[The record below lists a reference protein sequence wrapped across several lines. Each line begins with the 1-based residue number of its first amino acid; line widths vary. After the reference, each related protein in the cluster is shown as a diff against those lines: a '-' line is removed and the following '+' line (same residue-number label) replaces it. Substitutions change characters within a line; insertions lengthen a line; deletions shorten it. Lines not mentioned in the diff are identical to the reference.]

1 MPRTVTIQSS
11 GHTFTV
17 NEGETVLA
25 AALREGIVIAY
36 GCRHG
41 VCGTCKGRLV
51 EGTVDYGI
59 YQEQAMSE
67 AERRAGLALF
77 CQAKPLADLTI
88 QCREIGSAVK
98 GIQIKILPARVVKL
112 QRAAPD
118 VMLLDLKLPAHERLQ
133 FLAGQYIDL
142 LLRGSVRRS
151 FSMANAPHD
160 DSALQLHLRDYG
172 GPFSQHVFGAMK
184 EKDIIR
190 FEGPFGTFFLREE
203 SAKPIILVASG
214 TGFAPIKAIV
224 EHALHTGI
232 ARPMTLY
239 WGCRVRSDLYLHEL
253 AESWH
258 RDGKLRYVP
267 VLSDAPAS
275 DHWTG
280 RTGFV
285 HRAVMEDFP
294 DLSGHQVYACGAPVM
309 VNAAHRDFTT
319 TCGLPEEEFFA
330 DSFTPSVPE
339 AGG

>member
-1 MPRTVTIQSS
+1 MPHTVTIQPS
-11 GHTFTV
+11 GHSFTV
-17 NEGETVLA
+17 NDGETVLA
-25 AALREGIVIAY
+25 AALREGFVIAY

-41 VCGTCKGRLV
+41 VCGTCKGKLI

-67 AERRAGLALF
+67 AERRAGMALF

-88 QCREIGSAVK
+88 QCREIGSGVK
-98 GIQIKILPARVVKL
+98 GIQIKILPARVVKM

-118 VMLLDLKLPAHERLQ
+118 VMLIDLKLPAHERLQ

-142 LLRGSVRRS
+142 LLKGSVRRS

-160 DSALQLHLRDYG
+160 DGVLQLHLRDYG

-190 FEGPFGTFFLREE
+190 FEGPFGTFFLRED
-203 SAKPIILVASG
+203 STKPIILLASG
-214 TGFAPIKAIV
+214 TGFAPIKAII

-253 AESWH
+253 AQSWD
-258 RDGKLRYVP
+258 RAGKLRYVP

-275 DHWTG
+275 DNWSG
-280 RTGFV
+280 RTGLV

-309 VNAAHRDFTT
+309 VNAAHRDFTSA
-319 TCGLPEEEFFA
+319 CRLPDEEFFA
-330 DSFTPSVPE
+330 DSFTPSAP
-339 AGG
+339 ASG